1 MSAPLLALT
10 SSSTG
15 KPCTALT
22 VTDSGCG
29 PLSPASARSASTLT
43 AAWVCSVSCPRSPAE
58 VTTPPK

>member
-15 KPCTALT
+15 KPWMALT

-29 PLSPASARSASTLT
+29 PSTSASARSASTLT
-43 AAWVCSVSCPRSPAE
+43 AALVCSVSSKSPGE
-58 VTTPPK
+58 VSTPPK

>member
-15 KPCTALT
+15 NPCTAFT

-29 PLSPASARSASTLT
+29 PLSAASTLSAAAFA
-43 AAWVCSVSCPRSPAE
+43 AAWACSVSSRSCGE
-58 VTTPPK
+58 VTAPPK